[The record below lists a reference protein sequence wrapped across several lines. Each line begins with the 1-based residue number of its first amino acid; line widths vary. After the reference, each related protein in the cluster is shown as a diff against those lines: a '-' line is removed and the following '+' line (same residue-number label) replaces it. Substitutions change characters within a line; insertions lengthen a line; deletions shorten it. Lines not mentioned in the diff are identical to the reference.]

1 MGTIMPKEQL
11 TERAEGV
18 LHLRRRRVDGDD
30 VGEVVVHVVE
40 SVAGDDP
47 VHFFRLRPGHV
58 DGRGGDVSKAHVQRL
73 TRNWT
78 KTI

>member
-30 VGEVVVHVVE
+30 VGEVVVHVVKP
-40 SVAGDDP
+40 VAHDHA
-47 VHFFRLRPGHV
+47 VHLFRLRPRNV
-58 DGRGGDVSKAHVQRL
+58 DRC
-73 TRNWT
+73 
-78 KTI
+78 